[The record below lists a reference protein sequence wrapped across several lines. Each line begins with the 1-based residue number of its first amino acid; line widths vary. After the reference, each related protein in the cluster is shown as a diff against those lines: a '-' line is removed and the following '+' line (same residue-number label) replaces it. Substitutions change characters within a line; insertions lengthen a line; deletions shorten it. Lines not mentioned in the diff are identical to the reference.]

1 MPTCTPLFVDKLA
14 MTIAMDDEG
23 TRDRISHWLLSDDT
37 HFHGFEVTRTRGG
50 RFYSLSKK
58 IIFNADRKGTVL
70 VEYESRRSIPRSTNA
85 SAVVDA
91 EAELDLDF
99 RAHSDGRRPL
109 RIEFNPATLREVPE
123 HYETFQR
130 IMREWF
136 GNALSSEMYSANITR
151 IDLAT
156 DVRNLNIN
164 RIIACRNDSTV
175 ISTTYGRD
183 GSIGTHYLGG
193 KNSDVRFVIYDKRAQ
208 LRGRVIAN
216 RFDRALTRI
225 EVRLKVG
232 LSLNDLR
239 SYPNPFQSLEIREIE
254 SLEVNGQ
261 RSMPHYWDWFVAA
274 TKQDGLEATLNRIKN
289 PKTRRVWMD
298 RVLQR
303 TAPNWWQPNEL
314 WAGIRHAINEVGIFP
329 AERHIRRTRIVVPH
343 SP

>member
-1 MPTCTPLFVDKLA
+1 
-14 MTIAMDDEG
+14 
-23 TRDRISHWLLSDDT
+23 
-37 HFHGFEVTRTRGG
+37 
-50 RFYSLSKK
+50 
-58 IIFNADRKGTVL
+58 
-70 VEYESRRSIPRSTNA
+70 
-85 SAVVDA
+85 
-91 EAELDLDF
+91 
-99 RAHSDGRRPL
+99 
-109 RIEFNPATLREVPE
+109 LREVPE
-123 HYETFQR
+123 HYEAFLG

-136 GNALSSEMYSANITR
+136 RDALSSEMYSANITR

-164 RIIACRNDSTV
+164 HIIACRNDNTM

-183 GSIGTHYLGG
+183 GSIGTLYLGG

-216 RFDRALTRI
+216 RFDPALTRI

-232 LSLNDLR
+232 LSLNELR

-261 RSMPHYWDWFVAA
+261 RSMPHYWDWFIAA

-289 PKTRRVWMD
+289 PKTRRVWTD

-303 TAPNWWQPNEL
+303 TEPNWWQPNDL

-329 AERHIRRTRIVVPH
+329 AERHIRRTRN
-343 SP
+343 